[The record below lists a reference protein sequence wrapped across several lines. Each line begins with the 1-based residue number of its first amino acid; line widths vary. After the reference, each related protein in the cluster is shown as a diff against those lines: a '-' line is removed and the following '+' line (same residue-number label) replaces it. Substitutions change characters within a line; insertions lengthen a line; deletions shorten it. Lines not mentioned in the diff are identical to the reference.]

1 MPVTWRWADQLK
13 EEQKEY
19 LLELLPWKI
28 FLFLHRTILLTTF
41 LGKPLY
47 YFDILE
53 DGVHIIS
60 IFFRVFALTWLVTL
74 VLYVGY
80 GLAIFPWRAES
91 RQGRDSE
98 KEEMVTGLVTT
109 SLFSYPPKS
118 ALVSGISLW
127 HFAFKQEELPATTP
141 DLKDNVE
148 QKGNAV
154 LHRRFRAMCHELC

>member
-1 MPVTWRWADQLK
+1 M
-13 EEQKEY
+13 
-19 LLELLPWKI
+19 
-28 FLFLHRTILLTTF
+28 
-41 LGKPLY
+41 
-47 YFDILE
+47 
-53 DGVHIIS
+53 
-60 IFFRVFALTWLVTL
+60 
-74 VLYVGY
+74 GY

-154 LHRRFRAMCHELC
+154 LHRRLRAMCRELY